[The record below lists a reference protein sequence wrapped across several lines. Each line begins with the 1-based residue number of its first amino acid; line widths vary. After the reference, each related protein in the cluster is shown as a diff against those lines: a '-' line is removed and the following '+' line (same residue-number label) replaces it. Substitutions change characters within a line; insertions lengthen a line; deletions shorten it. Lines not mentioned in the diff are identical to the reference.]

1 MLFRAP
7 ALDSTGATHP
17 WICPVGL
24 RGLRR
29 THTIVWD
36 MIGQAHWK
44 DIADIRQLAL
54 ISPHLTHLRHLTL
67 HAFETLS
74 REAGAADYIVS
85 SQRRCEPGA
94 ADYIVVLAAALTR
107 ESFAELTVLEI
118 ENSRFSHG

>member
-1 MLFRAP
+1 ML
-7 ALDSTGATHP
+7 D
-17 WICPVGL
+17 
-24 RGLRR
+24 
-29 THTIVWD
+29 
-36 MIGQAHWK
+36 QAHWK

-67 HAFETLS
+67 HAFETPS
-74 REAGAADYIVS
+74 RDP
-85 SQRRCEPGA
+85 QR